1 MLSGVVTTSSVSS
14 LKYILSTHILTYSIR
29 QQLYNEFLD
38 GSLMEKQFKTLFTF
52 QHTLQFTDVWVFTCI
67 VYMLSLYL
75 NDLKYKKS
83 FETVVDKKSVRNIIH
98 SIELLFF
105 IFAII
110 FTKDVE
116 NAI

>member
-1 MLSGVVTTSSVSS
+1 MIIKSYLQSIFTTHV
-14 LKYILSTHILTYSIR
+14 IGYSFR
-29 QQLYNEFLD
+29 QKMYGEFLET
-38 GSLMEKQFKTLFTF
+38 SIIEKQFNTLL
-52 QHTLQFTDVWVFTCI
+52 TLPAQPQNLHLTDIFVFFCI
-67 VYMLSLYL
+67 TYMSSLYL

-83 FETVVDKKSVRNIIH
+83 FENIGKKNTDAVKINRH
-98 SIELLFF
+98 IELLFF